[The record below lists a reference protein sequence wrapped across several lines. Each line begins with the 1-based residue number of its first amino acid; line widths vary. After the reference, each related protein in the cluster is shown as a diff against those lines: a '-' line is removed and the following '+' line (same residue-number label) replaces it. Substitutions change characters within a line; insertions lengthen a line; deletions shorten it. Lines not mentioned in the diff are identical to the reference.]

1 MIENEIIAEI
11 HRVRAE
17 HARECNYDVDVIFAK
32 MGEELERLKA
42 EGWKVVSLPPRRI
55 GESTCVRREEPP
67 KP

>member
-11 HRVRAE
+11 HRHRAE
-17 HARECNYDVDVIFAK
+17 HAQECNYDVDVMFAR

-42 EGWKVVSLPPRRI
+42 EGWKVVSLAPRRL
-55 GESTCVRREEPP
+55 EEPTCVLREEPP

>member
-32 MGEELERLKA
+32 MGEELDRLKA
-42 EGWKVVSLPPRRI
+42 EGWKIVSRPARRI
-55 GESTCVRREEPP
+55 ADSTCVLREDPP
-67 KP
+67 TP

>member
-11 HRVRAE
+11 HRTRAE

-42 EGWKVVSLPPRRI
+42 EGWKVASHPARRI
-55 GESTCVRREEPP
+55 ADSTCVLRENPP
-67 KP
+67 AP